1 MTHNSLRLAH
11 VWLDEYKVSVVSHCS
26 GGAFCASL
34 ACVSLADLHGY
45 AIFSGLLLTR
55 AHAVVVLIRSFL
67 NVMLQQQ
74 SSSVLCAGPH

>member
-45 AIFSGLLLTR
+45 AIFSGLLTR

>member
-11 VWLDEYKVSVVSHCS
+11 VWLDEYKVSVVSHCF

-34 ACVSLADLHGY
+34 ACVPWLTLTAMLL
-45 AIFSGLLLTR
+45 FSGLLLTR

-67 NVMLQQQ
+67 SVMLQQQ
-74 SSSVLCAGPH
+74 SSSMLCAGPH